1 MDLIHTLLDLV
12 LHLNKHLDYA
22 CAHYGHWIY
31 LLLFVIVFA
40 ETGLVV
46 TPFLP
51 GDALLFTVGAIA
63 ARGALD
69 PWILLVSL
77 TAAAFL
83 GGVSNYAIGRKVGD
97 RFFTPGARILKRK
110 YLDQTHAFFEKHGPK
125 AVILAR
131 FLPLFRTFVPFV
143 AGMGRMAYGKYLL
156 DTAIGA
162 ALWVILMMGAGWFFG
177 GISFIQNHF
186 EVAVIGIILVSMLPA
201 AYEIAKHLL
210 QKKTPPRP

>member
-1 MDLIHTLLDLV
+1 MDLLHTVLDLI

-22 CAHYGHWIY
+22 CAHYGAWIY

-63 ARGALD
+63 ARGTLSL
-69 PWILLVSL
+69 WIVVPSL
-77 TAAAFL
+77 IVAAFL
-83 GGVSNYAIGRKVGD
+83 GGVSNYAIGRRIGD
-97 RFFTPGARILKRK
+97 RFFTADARLLKRK
-110 YLDQTHAFFEKHGPK
+110 YLDQTHAFYEKHGPK

-143 AGMGRMAYGKYLL
+143 AGMGKMAYGRYLV

-162 ALWVILMMGAGWFFG
+162 ALWVGLMMGAGWFFG
-177 GISFIQNHF
+177 GIPYIQEHF
-186 EVAVIGIILVSMLPA
+186 EVAVIGIILISMLPA

-210 QKKTPPRP
+210 QKKQA